1 MGCCFWGSASVFN
14 TEPSRTEGGK
24 GCCLGLYNFRKT
36 VAASPRR
43 TTTTAEASKTSL
55 LRRGRWVTSGSW
67 LSGIAFPT
75 VSPLERENQDSG
87 SPSLGRGFA
96 LDWSLE
102 FPGVSNKL
110 SRRELI
116 TQLAGA
122 GLAIPFCGSQIL
134 ATDPSPADRPV
145 CTATPPVLTS
155 LKPEDDAFLEELEQA
170 NFCYFMEQVNPET
183 GLVKDRATAFEPENN
198 VVASIAATGFGLTA
212 LCIGSQR
219 NYISLPDAR
228 TRVHNALRFL
238 ARKVPHHRGFFYH
251 FADMNTGER
260 LWDSEVSSVD
270 TAILLCGILTC
281 HAHFLN
287 PAVRS
292 LAREIFNRVEWT
304 WLSQDT
310 PLLPHGWL
318 PETGFLPYRWDY
330 YSELMMM
337 YLLGLGSSRYP
348 LPAEAWKAWNRQTFE
363 YRRLRYIG
371 SFAPLFVHQYSQA
384 WFDFRGK
391 RDAYADY
398 FQNSVVATE
407 VHRLWC
413 LELGRRF
420 SDYTDDLWGITA
432 SDSENGYV
440 AWGGPPHLGPIDG
453 TVVPSAAAGSLPFL
467 TEPVMRVLRTIRTRY
482 PRTWCQYGFV
492 NAFNPLKN
500 WYDNFVIGIDTGIT
514 LLMAENARTGFVWKT
529 FMKNAEAQ
537 RGMQRAGFTA
547 YTPSST

>member
-1 MGCCFWGSASVFN
+1 M
-14 TEPSRTEGGK
+14 
-24 GCCLGLYNFRKT
+24 
-36 VAASPRR
+36 
-43 TTTTAEASKTSL
+43 
-55 LRRGRWVTSGSW
+55 
-67 LSGIAFPT
+67 
-75 VSPLERENQDSG
+75 
-87 SPSLGRGFA
+87 
-96 LDWSLE
+96 
-102 FPGVSNKL
+102 SNKL

-116 TQLAGA
+116 RQLAGA
-122 GLAIPFCGSQIL
+122 GLAIPFCGSQIF
-134 ATDPSPADRPV
+134 ATEISPEDRPA
-145 CTATPPVLTS
+145 CTTPPPVLTS
-155 LKPEDDAFLEELEQA
+155 LKPEDDVFLEGLEQA

-183 GLVKDRATAFEPENN
+183 GLVKDRANAFQPENN
-198 VVASIAATGFGLTA
+198 VVASVAATGFGLTA

-219 NYISLPDAR
+219 NYISLRDAR
-228 TRVHNALRFL
+228 TRVQNALRFL

-281 HAHFLN
+281 HAHFMN
-287 PAVRS
+287 SEIRS

-304 WLSQDT
+304 WLSEDT

-348 LPAEAWKAWNRQTFE
+348 LPAETWKAWKRQTFE
-363 YRRLRYIG
+363 YRGLQYVG

-398 FQNSVVATE
+398 FQNSVVATD
-407 VHRLWC
+407 VHRLFC

-420 SDYTDDLWGITA
+420 SDYSDDLWGITA

-440 AWGGPPHLGPIDG
+440 AWGGPPQRGPIDG

-467 TEPVMRVLRTIRTRY
+467 TQPVMRVLRAIRTRY
-482 PRTWCQYGFV
+482 PGAWCQYGFV
-492 NAFNPLKN
+492 DAFNPLKN
-500 WYDNFVIGIDTGIT
+500 WYDNFVIGIDAGIT

-537 RGMQRAGFTA
+537 RGMQRAEFTA
-547 YTPSST
+547 YTPSSTPPPSKAAG